1 MPSQPPLRHDV
12 FSAVFG
18 PPSMPNLQNLAPQHR
33 QRLAASAVDAEP
45 ERQKQYMGS
54 LNQLQP
60 SQLLAE
66 ELAFFT
72 HVRHLNQDQDQDQD
86 QDRGRGQHQ
95 DQPHGQRSTAS
106 AAAPSVASTSLT
118 DMSLERGDRQ
128 YLSHTKK
135 IVHAFEK
142 HSQNPAQPLPR
153 KNRRGTRGAGTS
165 RLKNSPTL
173 APAPATA
180 PAAAPTK
187 SPAKPP
193 IQSRAA
199 SPRVDYSD
207 SGTENDDMRSLPTT
221 PKSSSAKQHVPPPS
235 AFGFGPSSAA
245 ASESASLRMRQLRF
259 SYDQARLQYKTY
271 GKHLVD
277 LDAQMRNLV
286 CDMLEL
292 ASDGRGVPEAD
303 QEE

>member
-18 PPSMPNLQNLAPQHR
+18 PPSVPNLQDLAPQQR
-33 QRLAASAVDAEP
+33 QRLAASAVDVEP

-72 HVRHLNQDQDQDQD
+72 HARHLNQDQDQDQD
-86 QDRGRGQHQ
+86 Q

-173 APAPATA
+173 APAPAPAPA

-193 IQSRAA
+193 VQSRAA
-199 SPRVDYSD
+199 SPRAVYSD
-207 SGTENDDMRSLPTT
+207 SDTENDDMRSLSTT
-221 PKSSSAKQHVPPPS
+221 PKSSSAKQHVPPPFP
-235 AFGFGPSSAA
+235 FGLDPSSAP
-245 ASESASLRMRQLRF
+245 ASESALHRMRQLRF

-277 LDAQMRNLV
+277 LDARMRNIV

-292 ASDGRGVPEAD
+292 ASAERGVPEAG